1 MHPPGFITVMG
12 TEPNRARLLMGTQS
26 GYVIA
31 IAFAALCLVA
41 QLTGVAPMDPWFYVL
56 VAAKLLTNTL
66 ARLALYF
73 NKLELAL
80 GGANTIMD
88 IIVMTGAIYLT
99 GGQLSP
105 LFPIYVIELTVI
117 ALLTNLGVTVL
128 VVVIA
133 LVLYAGM
140 AVLTFLGLVPFH
152 PPPLGAA
159 QSISGTYLALDLVFS
174 AFVLGVP
181 TFFTSAILRQLRSK
195 EVALEQRRRDI
206 VEANRQKSQ
215 FMANVTHELRT
226 PIHGILGLADLV
238 ATGIYGPVTEKQ
250 KYAQQQI
257 KNSAKALLKL
267 IDDLLQLARA
277 DAGKLAYSPTEVDV
291 EEAITSVV
299 ASTKWMIGTQN
310 LDLRVELPSN
320 LPSVVTDRTMLAQ
333 VLLNLL
339 SNAVKFTPEG
349 GRITLTARASDD
361 GNVIITVRD
370 TGIGIP
376 EDQQQ
381 AIFEQ
386 FRQVDGSM
394 ERTYGGVGL
403 GLSLVR
409 RLVGVMGGT
418 IELTS
423 TPGGGSTFTVTL
435 PVAGPTEAHVTQ
447 EIRRNSVLA
456 ITARFDR

>member
-1 MHPPGFITVMG
+1 MKPPGFITEMG
-12 TEPNRARLLMGTQS
+12 TEPNRARLLMGTHS
-26 GYVIA
+26 GYIIA
-31 IAFAALCLVA
+31 FAFAALYFVA
-41 QLTGVAPMDPWFYVL
+41 QLTGVEPMDASFYGL
-56 VAAKLLTNTL
+56 IGAKLLTNTL
-66 ARLALYF
+66 ARLALHF
-73 NKLELAL
+73 NKLELEL
-80 GGANTIMD
+80 GGLNTIMD
-88 IIVMTGAIYLT
+88 IVVMTGAIYLT

-128 VVVIA
+128 VVVLA
-133 LVLYAGM
+133 LAMYASM
-140 AVLTFLGLVPFH
+140 AVLTFLGVVPFH
-152 PPPLGAA
+152 PPPLGTTE
-159 QSISGTYLALDLVFS
+159 SISGTYLALDLVFS

-195 EVALEQRRRDI
+195 EQALETRRREI

-238 ATGIYGPVTEKQ
+238 GTGIYGPVTEKQ
-250 KYAQQQI
+250 KNAQLQI
-257 KNSAKALLKL
+257 KSSAKALLKL

-277 DAGKLAYSPTEVDV
+277 DAGKLVYRPGDVDV

-299 ASTKWMIGTQN
+299 ASTKWMIGTQD
-310 LDLRVELPSN
+310 LDVRVELASS
-320 LPSVVTDRTMLAQ
+320 LPHVVTDRTMLGQ

-349 GRITLTARASDD
+349 GRITLSAREGEHGDI
-361 GNVIITVRD
+361 VIAVRD

-376 EDQQQ
+376 EEQQQ

-423 TPGGGSTFTVTL
+423 TPGGGSTFTVKL
-435 PVAGPTEAHVTQ
+435 PVTGPTEAHVTR

-456 ITARFDR
+456 ITARFDK